1 MQLQKKYLLKNRIKS
16 VQDIALQELL
26 SKFIRYELYLINLWS
41 YPYTKKITLV
51 SNDLELAFKLNIY
64 DNINVIY
71 LPSNKIEGILK
82 QEWIREYFVSQMP
95 EFMVCDIVTLIENG
109 ETPEEA
115 WDYLVNMWLP
125 ENKTAK
131 QILELQYES

>member
-1 MQLQKKYLLKNRIKS
+1 M
-16 VQDIALQELL
+16 QELL